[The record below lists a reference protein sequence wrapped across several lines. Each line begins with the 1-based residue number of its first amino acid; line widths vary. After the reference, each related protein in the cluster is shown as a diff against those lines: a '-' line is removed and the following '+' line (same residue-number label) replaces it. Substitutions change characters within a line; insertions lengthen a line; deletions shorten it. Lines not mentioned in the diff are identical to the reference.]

1 MLGFIAVLLQLL
13 TWMIIARVLVSWFPD
28 ARRNPLV
35 QILFQITDPIML
47 PLQRMGLRAGMFDF
61 SPIIAILVLQLLA
74 TALARA

>member
-47 PLQRMGLRAGMFDF
+47 PLQRLGLRAGMFDF

-74 TALARA
+74 TALSRA